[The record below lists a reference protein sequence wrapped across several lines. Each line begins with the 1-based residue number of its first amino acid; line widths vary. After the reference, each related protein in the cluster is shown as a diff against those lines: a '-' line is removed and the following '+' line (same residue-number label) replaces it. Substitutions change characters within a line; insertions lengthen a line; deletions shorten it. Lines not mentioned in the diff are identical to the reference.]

1 MKICFAPMQ
10 IFCGRLPP
18 TNKFK
23 TKPFKKYFFRLY
35 FGYLNFFSLKFVDLW
50 ILVICMGYTSWGPVH
65 LWTKKVFQMMSMP
78 PRGWVGGFVGC
89 RCGRRPRHS
98 WRPIGEPCLHHVYN
112 IPSQATNPNFKV
124 YYLKLIVCET
134 VGKYRNKVL
143 MRSEGLCADLKG
155 ELERCVFSEYYSP
168 KSQSNFN
175 VKQPSTKRCVV
186 STWINN
192 ALMFDKIVHVLFVF
206 FCCISAFLTALSWL
220 SKWRHQGKNVCT
232 RWRGAK
238 RGKGNCDIRSRMWA
252 AQNTKKKGIGPSNLM
267 SKNWYPLFF
276 NQSDAHYW
284 WH

>member
-1 MKICFAPMQ
+1 MK
-10 IFCGRLPP
+10 
-18 TNKFK
+18 
-23 TKPFKKYFFRLY
+23 
-35 FGYLNFFSLKFVDLW
+35 
-50 ILVICMGYTSWGPVH
+50 
-65 LWTKKVFQMMSMP
+65 SMP

-124 YYLKLIVCET
+124 YYYLKLIVCET

-252 AQNTKKKGIGPSNLM
+252 AQNTKKRELGPVIKCPKIDILCFSTSQMLITDDINIFTRSKKTWLSGNLRGVL
-267 SKNWYPLFF
+267 STPKILLY
-276 NQSDAHYW
+276 
-284 WH
+284 